1 MTRYGLL
8 LLTLLS
14 GALFAGCSG
23 ECSSAFDCKSTEVCF
38 KEICTPATASY
49 LSCNATSDCADDPNF
64 ECRGGICRVIG
75 GSTGPVVDAG
85 NGPVDTG
92 IVADG
97 GGGVDTG
104 ISDTGTATTAD
115 AGP

>member
-64 ECRGGICRVIG
+64 ECRGGVCRVIG
-75 GSTGPVVDAG
+75 GSTGGPIDGGNVPADA
-85 NGPVDTG
+85 
-92 IVADG
+92 